1 MNLVAQFAVEYKV
14 PCDKCPLRD
23 CSVFRPLSDGEL
35 DLLSDFKIGE
45 FKVEGG
51 ATLFAEGVR
60 SDQLFTV
67 LQGWAFRYK
76 TLEDGRRQIIN
87 FILPGD
93 FIGLQSTLDA
103 EMEHS
108 VETLTAASFCTFP
121 RKRLTDFFARSPRL
135 AFDVTWLAA
144 REERVLDEHLLS
156 LGRRTA
162 RERAAY
168 YLAHLFVRAE
178 EVGLAVEGRVR
189 FPFTQ
194 QHLADALGLSLVH
207 TNKILRRLTYDQLV
221 EWEHGLFRS
230 PNLAGL
236 AELGGFDLE
245 ERRERPLL

>member
-1 MNLVAQFAVEYKV
+1 MNLVAQFAVDHKV
-14 PCDKCPLRD
+14 PCEQCPLRD
-23 CSVFRPLSDGEL
+23 CAIFRPLSDGEV

-45 FKVEGG
+45 FTVEGG
-51 ATLFAEGVR
+51 STIFSEGVR

-67 LQGWAFRYK
+67 LEGWGFRYK
-76 TLEDGRRQIIN
+76 TLPDGRRQIIN

-93 FIGLQSTLDA
+93 FIGLQATLDA

-108 VETLTAASFCTFP
+108 VETLTAASLCTFP
-121 RKRLTDFFARSPRL
+121 RQKLTEVFARSPRL

-207 TNKILRRLTYDQLV
+207 TNKILRRLTYDRLI

-230 PNLAGL
+230 PDFGAL
-236 AELGGFDLE
+236 AELGGYDME
-245 ERRERPLL
+245 DRQERPLL

>member
-1 MNLVAQFAVEYKV
+1 MGLVAQFAVDYKV
-14 PCDKCPLRD
+14 PCDRCPLRD
-23 CSVFRPLSDGEL
+23 CAVFQPLSDGEV
-35 DLLSDFKIGE
+35 DLLSEFKIGE
-45 FKVEGG
+45 FSVEGG
-51 ATLFAEGVR
+51 ATLFSEGVQ

-67 LQGWAFRYK
+67 LSGWSFRYK
-76 TLEDGRRQIIN
+76 TLSDGRRQIIN

-93 FIGLQSTLDA
+93 FIGLQSTLDD
-103 EMEHS
+103 EMDHS
-108 VETLTAASFCTFP
+108 VESLTAASFCTFP
-121 RKRLTDFFARSPRL
+121 RKKLTEFFARSPRL

-168 YLAHLFVRAE
+168 YLTHLYIRAS
-178 EVGLAVEGRVR
+178 EVGLSVEGRVR

-207 TNKILRRLTYDQLV
+207 TNKILRRLTADGLI

-230 PNLAGL
+230 PNLGAL

-245 ERRERPLL
+245 DRRERPLL